1 MVWRPGRVEQSVVS
15 LSDFSDSRQRSAAA
29 QQGCWRLLREVGQ
42 VLDLTCAD
50 VIEVVGPDA
59 SAHLQLLARQFPGQV
74 LEFGAETD
82 CVKSVRVFWSAGAV
96 STDAVRVAAARCD
109 ALVVR
114 HEAAAVAE
122 VLAAA
127 SGLARVFAQRDAGQ
141 GLAVSVFGRG
151 LARDLFRRSPAGQ
164 RAA

>member
-1 MVWRPGRVEQSVVS
+1 MVS

-59 SAHLQLLARQFPGQV
+59 SAHLQLLARQLPGQV
-74 LEFGAETD
+74 LELGPETH
-82 CVKSVRVFWSAGAV
+82 CRNNVRVFWSAGPVTA
-96 STDAVRVAAARCD
+96 DEVRVAAARCD

-114 HEAAAVAE
+114 HEASAVADI
-122 VLAAA
+122 LAAA
-127 SGLARVFAQRDAGQ
+127 TGLARVFALRDAGQ

-151 LARDLFRRSPAGQ
+151 LARDLFRSSPAGQ